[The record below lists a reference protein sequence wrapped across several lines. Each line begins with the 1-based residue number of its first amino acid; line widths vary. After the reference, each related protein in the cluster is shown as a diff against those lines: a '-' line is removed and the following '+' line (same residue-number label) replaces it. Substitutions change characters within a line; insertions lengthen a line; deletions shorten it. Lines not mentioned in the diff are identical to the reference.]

1 MVEKTGHVKT
11 QHSHPQQQHLHQRQ
25 SSQRQPSQ
33 HQHQLS
39 QHQHLSRKIFTI
51 NTAVLIASLIAL
63 LSLLMPASGAL
74 RAEEKPE
81 KAMPV
86 NLSHLDFL
94 RDTVTTPEGKKLS
107 IWAIYAE
114 PVTPGDIHGPY
125 RRLGDDDEGL
135 SCVDDVARAALVYL
149 NEFRQSGNPDSLIK
163 AREALDFVT
172 YMQTDSGLFY
182 NFIFSDGRIN
192 REGQTSRA
200 SVDFWTVRAFWALAE
215 GYRTFRT
222 IDPAYGAVL
231 KSRTNLIISA
241 LKEDHS
247 HSCTVSKSS
256 TAEDGQK
263 RSRLQWLVG
272 KGTDQTSVA
281 LLALSTLYETD
292 GSDEIKVLMERY
304 AEALLASQGSSPEE
318 FPYCSFPSWL
328 PAPNVWHAW
337 GSRQMMSL
345 AKAGRLLRQKKW
357 IEAAEQEAQQWIMRL
372 LGAEGLIFA
381 IGPLPITAPAQP
393 YGNEVLTCGLIELY
407 RATGKEQYAT
417 MAGLMASWFF
427 GNNSSSRPVY
437 DAQTGRVFD
446 GVDGR
451 KLNTNSGAEATVSG
465 LLALLELK
473 ETPAALPWL
482 SSRLCS
488 SSSYSIAEAETGKI
502 LSGDVEVT
510 SGKDG
515 SEGMFSGKGSMALK
529 GKSRLALDLHV
540 DAAGLYLPVI
550 CYAFEGKGI
559 GTLKL
564 HVDGKKE
571 CWQIQSSEKDR
582 LLLFRLPPFSLNK
595 GTHRLVIELCKC
607 EGPIIASVDGVM
619 LEKPLWRSSYRTEK
633 RRSLTILKNIT
644 AKDITARPECKLSR
658 GADSGLITIYDRY
671 GKTVE
676 SGALKGSQSTS
687 DSSTTP
693 NVTVPPFGSVFIEEG
708 IIEEG
713 INGDRL
719 QY

>member
-1 MVEKTGHVKT
+1 MTIVHRMAEEADMVEKTGHVKT
-11 QHSHPQQQHLHQRQ
+11 QHSQRQ
-25 SSQRQPSQ
+25 HSQRQHSQ
-33 HQHQLS
+33 P
-39 QHQHLSRKIFTI
+39 LSRKIFTT
-51 NTAVLIASLIAL
+51 NTAVLVVSLIAL
-63 LSLLMPASGAL
+63 LSLFITAGAL
-74 RAEEKPE
+74 QAEEKPE
-81 KAMPV
+81 KAISV

-94 RDTVTTPEGKKLS
+94 RDTVTTPPGKKLF
-107 IWAIYAE
+107 IWAIYSE
-114 PVTPGDIHGPY
+114 PVTPGDIQGPY
-125 RRLGDDDEGL
+125 HRLGDDDEGL

-149 NEFRQSGNPDSLIK
+149 KEFRQSGNPDSLMK
-163 AREALDFVT
+163 AREALDFVI

-182 NFIFSDGRIN
+182 NFIFPDGRIN
-192 REGQTSRA
+192 REGQTSKA
-200 SVDFWTVRAFWALAE
+200 SVSFWTVRAFWALAE
-215 GYRTFRT
+215 GYSAFRT

-231 KSRTNLIISA
+231 KSCINRTVSA
-241 LKEDHS
+241 LKEEHS

-292 GSDEIKVLMERY
+292 GSEEVKVLMERY

-345 AKAGRLLRQKKW
+345 ARAGRVLGQKKW
-357 IEAAEQEAQQWIMRL
+357 VEAAEQEAQQSIMRL
-372 LGAEGLIFA
+372 LASQGLIFA
-381 IGPLPITAPAQP
+381 MGPLPIIAPAQP

-465 LLALLELK
+465 LLAVLDLK
-473 ETPAALPWL
+473 ETPSALPWL
-482 SSRLCS
+482 TSRRRS
-488 SSSYSIAEAETGKI
+488 SSSYSIAEAEKGKI
-502 LSGDVEVT
+502 LSGDASVT

-515 SEGMFSGKGSMALK
+515 SEGMFSGKGSVAMK
-529 GKSRLALDLHV
+529 GESRLALDLHV
-540 DAAGLYLPVI
+540 DAAGFYLPVI
-550 CYAFEGKGI
+550 CHAFEGKGK

-564 HVDGKKE
+564 HVEGKKE
-571 CWQIQSSEKDR
+571 RWQIQSSEKDR
-582 LLLFRLPPFSLNK
+582 LLLFRLPPLLLNK
-595 GTHRLVIELCKC
+595 GAHRLVIELCKC
-607 EGPIIASVDGVM
+607 EGPIIARIDGVM
-619 LEKPLWRSSYRTEK
+619 LERPLWRSSYQTEK

-644 AKDITARPECKLSR
+644 SKGITALPECKLSG

-671 GKTVE
+671 GKAVKTL
-676 SGALKGSQSTS
+676 ALKGSQSTS
-687 DSSTTP
+687 DSSAAT

-708 IIEEG
+708 I
-713 INGDRL
+713 NGDRL

>member
-1 MVEKTGHVKT
+1 MTIVHSVAEEADMVEKTMHIKA
-11 QHSHPQQQHLHQRQ
+11 QHIQHQH
-25 SSQRQPSQ
+25 SQ
-33 HQHQLS
+33 HQHQY
-39 QHQHLSRKIFTI
+39 QYQSRKIFTI
-51 NTAVLIASLIAL
+51 NTAVLIVSLIAL
-63 LSLLMPASGAL
+63 LSLLITAGAL

-81 KAMPV
+81 KTVSV

-94 RDTVTTPEGKKLS
+94 RDNVTTPEGKKLS
-107 IWAIYAE
+107 VWAIYAE
-114 PVTPGDIHGPY
+114 PVTPGDIHGHY

-149 NEFRQSGNPDSLIK
+149 KEFRQSGNPDSLIK

-172 YMQTDSGLFY
+172 YMQADNGLFY
-182 NFIFSDGRIN
+182 NFIFPDGRLN
-192 REGQTSRA
+192 REGPTSRA
-200 SVDFWTVRAFWALAE
+200 SVSFWTVRAFWALAE
-215 GYRTFRT
+215 GYSTFRT

-256 TAEDGQK
+256 TAEEEQK
-263 RSRLQWLVG
+263 SSRRQWLIG

-292 GSDEIKVLMERY
+292 GSEDVKALMERY
-304 AEALLASQGSSPEE
+304 AEALLVSQGSPPEE

-345 AKAGRLLRQKKW
+345 ARAGRVLRQKEW
-357 IEAAEQEAQQWIMRL
+357 IEAAEREAQQSIMRL
-372 LGAEGLIFA
+372 LVSDGLIFA
-381 IGPLPITAPAQP
+381 MGPLPIPAPAQP

-427 GNNSSSRPVY
+427 GNNSSSLPVY
-437 DAQTGRVFD
+437 DAHTGRVFD

-465 LLALLELK
+465 LLAMLDLK
-473 ETPAALPWL
+473 ETPSALLWL
-482 SSRLCS
+482 TSRRHS
-488 SSSYSIAEAETGKI
+488 SSSYSITEAEEGKVM
-502 LSGDVEVT
+502 SGDVKVT
-510 SGKDG
+510 SGGNG
-515 SEGMFSGKGSMALK
+515 SEGMFSGKGSVAMK
-529 GKSRLALDLHV
+529 GESRLALDLCV

-550 CYAFEGKGI
+550 CYAFEGKGT

-564 HVDGKKE
+564 HLEGKKE
-571 CWQIQSSEKDR
+571 SWQIQSSERDR
-582 LLLFRLPPFSLNK
+582 LLLFRAPPLSFNK
-595 GTHRLVIELCKC
+595 GAHRLVIELCKC
-607 EGPIIASVDGVM
+607 EGSIIARIDGVM
-619 LEKPLWRSSYRTEK
+619 LERPLWRSSYQTEK

-644 AKDITARPECKLSR
+644 SKDITALPEFKLSG
-658 GADSGLITIYDRY
+658 GADSGIVTIYDRY
-671 GKTVE
+671 GKAVKTGT
-676 SGALKGSQSTS
+676 SKGSQSTS
-687 DSSTTP
+687 DSSTAP

-708 IIEEG
+708 I
-713 INGDRL
+713 NGDRL